1 MKKIF
6 LIFLLPYLLLANKYD
21 YLLFSNNY
29 TDVRKG
35 IDLGA
40 NVNAILRGST
50 PIYDASRKN
59 NTEILYLLINRGADV
74 NKVCHGETPLH
85 KVVQFGNYR
94 FAQALLK
101 AGAKP
106 NVKDS
111 IRGNTPLHYAISR
124 NDKAMI
130 TLLMNYGADMYIEN
144 NTGDTPARYIF
155 SKVQIPAMRV
165 ENKELIIASSAFSI
179 GQGAVG
185 VSGNNPT
192 DAFVT
197 ISKIALYVNGDLI
210 SEIEVNRSL
219 APRSSAGLGS
229 LPITREAYKS
239 VSLSKNGT
247 ANVKYGFAVKY
258 SINGKSK
265 TLYETTKTDI
275 KVW

>member
-6 LIFLLPYLLLANKYD
+6 FMFLLPCLLLANKYD

-85 KVVQFGNYR
+85 KVVQFGNYK

-106 NVKDS
+106 NIKDS
-111 IRGNTPLHYAISR
+111 IRGNTPLHYAVSR

-130 TLLMNYGADMYIEN
+130 SLLMSYGADMYITN
-144 NTGDTPARYIF
+144 DTGDAPARYIF
-155 SKVQIPAMRV
+155 AKVQVPAMRV
-165 ENKELIIASSAFSI
+165 ENKELIVASSAFSI

-185 VSGNNPT
+185 ISASNPT
-192 DAFVT
+192 DSF
-197 ISKIALYVNGDLI
+197 ISIDKVALYINGDLI

-219 APRSSAGLGS
+219 APRSSSGLGS

-239 VSLSKNGT
+239 VSLSRDGS
-247 ANVKYGFAVKY
+247 ANVKYGFAIKY
-258 SINGKSK
+258 NINGKSR
-265 TLYETTKTDI
+265 TLYETTKTNL

>member
-1 MKKIF
+1 MKKT
-6 LIFLLPYLLLANKYD
+6 LYFLLFQYLLLANQYD

-29 TDVRKG
+29 RDVRKG

-40 NVNAILRGST
+40 DVNAVLRGST

-59 NTEILYLLINRGADV
+59 NVEILYLLINRGADV

-85 KVVQFGNYR
+85 KVVQFGNQK

-106 NVKDS
+106 NIKDS
-111 IRGNTPLHYAISR
+111 IRGNTPLHYAVGR

-130 TLLMNYGADMYIEN
+130 ALLMSYGADMYIEN
-144 NTGDTPARYIF
+144 NMGDVPARFVF

-165 ENKELIIASSAFSI
+165 ENKQITVASSAFSLS
-179 GQGAVG
+179 QGAVG
-185 VSGNNPT
+185 VSVGNSTNT
-192 DAFVT
+192 FITVVT
-197 ISKIALYVNGDLI
+197 VALYVNGNLI
-210 SEIEVNRSL
+210 SEIEVNKSL
-219 APRSSAGLGS
+219 APRSSSGVGS

-239 VSLSKNGT
+239 VPLSKDGS
-247 ANVKYGFAVKY
+247 AKVKYGFAVKY
-258 SINGKSK
+258 TIDGSSK
-265 TLYETTKTDI
+265 TLYETTKTNL